1 MNAVADSAPST
12 ARRARP
18 KFLKKITPKT
28 VTDEVGINLG
38 DREWVILNVKA
49 PLVLYDLYG
58 TINRIKTGHTDKGD
72 WTAFVGRFQAVT
84 PDGREFDSGKTHI
97 PVLEDILYSA
107 LTAAQETDPKAAIE
121 IAIRVSVK
129 PAPKE
134 KPSATGYE
142 YDVQRLIDARNE
154 ADPIARLRAEA
165 NANLLTGPSLAGGT
179 SASDT
184 STASN
189 GASAAASTM
198 SSTGSPA
205 PSEAPAASQS
215 AQKGHH
221 KGK

>member
-1 MNAVADSAPST
+1 MNAAADSAPGT

-49 PLVLYDLYG
+49 PMVLYDLYG

-97 PVLEDILYSA
+97 PILEDILYSA

-165 NANLLTGPSLAGGT
+165 SANLLTGPTASAL
-179 SASDT
+179 ASDT
-184 STASN
+184 STAAN
-189 GASAAASTM
+189 GASAAASTTG
-198 SSTGSPA
+198 STGLPA
-205 PSEAPAASQS
+205 PSEAPATSQS

>member
-1 MNAVADSAPST
+1 MNTAADSAAPST
-12 ARRARP
+12 RRARP

-49 PLVLYDLYG
+49 PVVLYDLYG

-97 PVLEDILYSA
+97 PVLEDLLYSA
-107 LTAAQETDPKAAIE
+107 LTSAQETDPKAAIE
-121 IAIRVSVK
+121 IALRVSVK

-142 YDVQRLIDARNE
+142 YDVQRLIEARNE
-154 ADPIARLRAEA
+154 SDPIARLRAEA
-165 NANLLTGPSLAGGT
+165 NSNLLPGPADSTSSSSPAPANGGVSAGAPAGGT
-179 SASDT
+179 PSD
-184 STASN
+184 
-189 GASAAASTM
+189 
-198 SSTGSPA
+198 P
-205 PSEAPAASQS
+205 PPAAG
-215 AQKGHH
+215 AVPAAGAAKGHQH
-221 KGK
+221 RGR